1 MYKILALDLD
11 GTLTNSK
18 KEITPH
24 TIDVLI
30 QAQQKGLRI
39 VLASGRPIQ
48 GITPLAVQLHLKEY
62 GGYIMAF
69 NGGLIIDCATG
80 ETIYQK
86 LLDTSV
92 YKHLYEVGN
101 TKGFKILSYKDNCIA
116 CEDIEN
122 EYVRYAARLNKM
134 KLKKLNNFLEEI
146 NLPEPKCLIVGKEE
160 KLAILE
166 KELAEYYKGKMSI
179 YRSEPFFLEVLP
191 LGIEKARQLAFLLN
205 HLGMKK
211 EELMVCGD
219 GYNDLGMIEYA
230 GLAIAMSNAQV
241 VVKEAADYITLSNEE
256 DGVAAAVKKFIRF
269 KLKRRKYLIYFL
281 L

>member
-1 MYKILALDLD
+1 MYRILAVDLD

-39 VLASGRPIQ
+39 VLASGRPTH
-48 GITPLAVQLHLKEY
+48 GIMPLAEQLHLKEY

-69 NGGLIIDCATG
+69 NGGLIIDCASG
-80 ETIYQK
+80 ESVYQK

-101 TKGFKILSYKDNCIA
+101 TEDFKILSYIDDCIA
-116 CEDIEN
+116 CEDVDN
-122 EYVRYAARLNKM
+122 EYVCYAARLNRM

-146 NLPEPKCLIVGKEE
+146 DFPEPKCLIVGKEE
-160 KLAILE
+160 KLALLE
-166 KELAEYYKGKMSI
+166 KELAEYYKGEMSI

-191 LGIEKARQLAFLLN
+191 LGIDKANRLSFLLN
-205 HLGMKK
+205 YLGMKR

-230 GLAIAMSNAQV
+230 GLGIAMSNAQT
-241 VVKEAADYITLSNEE
+241 VVKKAADYITLSNEE
-256 DGVAAAVKKFIRF
+256 DGVAAAVKKFIS
-269 KLKRRKYLIYFL
+269 LD
-281 L
+281 